1 MEIDN
6 SNMRQVI
13 LDFPKQFREAL
24 EFTKDVEAKGRFKN
38 IVICGVGGSAL
49 PANLLITTLT
59 SEVER
64 YRLTSEV
71 KHAASL
77 PIYVHRSYGLPAQ
90 VNNNSLIVCISY
102 SGNTEEAVSSL
113 EEAIKRNLK
122 AATITTGG
130 KLKSL
135 AETNNLPLILVP
147 ATGIQPRCATG
158 YLFTSLIKLL
168 SNSGVIPDKSREF
181 LEVAQ
186 KLKPLELE
194 TQGEDLAKNLVG
206 KIPLVYASDKF
217 KALARIWK
225 IKFNENSKVLAF
237 WNYFPELNH
246 NELVGYTNL
255 QGKFHVIILRDK
267 DDHPRILKRMEITSN
282 LIKSK
287 GAEVTTMDIPE
298 GGLLFKIFSTLILGD
313 WASYYL
319 ALEYGVDPTPV
330 VMVEDLKSKLKE

>member
-1 MEIDN
+1 MEIDKL
-6 SNMRQVI
+6 NMRQVI
-13 LDFPKQFREAL
+13 INFPKQFREAL
-24 EFTKDVEAKGRFKN
+24 GFAQGIEVGGEFKN

-49 PANLLITTLT
+49 PANLLITYLNQELT
-59 SEVER
+59 I
-64 YRLTSEV
+64 
-71 KHAASL
+71 

-90 VNNNSLIVCISY
+90 ADKNSLVISISY

-122 AATITTGG
+122 VAAITTGG
-130 KLKSL
+130 KLKEL
-135 AETNNLPLILVP
+135 AETNNLPLVLVP
-147 ATGIQPRCATG
+147 ATDIQPRCATG
-158 YLFTSLIKLL
+158 YLFTSLVKLL
-168 SNSGVIPDKSREF
+168 SNSEVIPDKSKEF

-186 KLKPLELE
+186 NLKPLELE
-194 TQGEDLAKNLVG
+194 TQGKDLAKKLMG
-206 KIPLVYASDKF
+206 KIPLIYASDKF

-255 QGKFHVIILRDK
+255 QGKFHVIILGDK
-267 DDHPRILKRMEITSN
+267 DDHPRILKRIEITSN

-298 GGLLFKIFSTLILGD
+298 GSLLFKIFSTLILGD
-313 WASYYL
+313 WVSYYL
-319 ALEYGVDPTPV
+319 ALEYNVDPTPV
-330 VMVEDLKSKLKE
+330 VMVEDLKKQLKE